1 MNMHAKTKLTQM
13 RDTEHTLHCNILI
26 ILTPG
31 SVYWAMYFLSLSSRE
46 PASVLLL
53 MDPVLLALS
62 LMSPLLLPKNADPE
76 AEALLALAGAVA
88 VEVAE
93 VGTAPKVVAGA
104 AEARAGA
111 AGSSRS
117 AISNEAAASAAV
129 LS

>member
-1 MNMHAKTKLTQM
+1 
-13 RDTEHTLHCNILI
+13 
-26 ILTPG
+26 
-31 SVYWAMYFLSLSSRE
+31 MYFRSLSSSD

-76 AEALLALAGAVA
+76 AETDALLALAGEVVVEAELEAAVA
-88 VEVAE
+88 EAE
-93 VGTAPKVVAGA
+93 VVAGA
-104 AEARAGA
+104 AEVEAGA

-117 AISNEAAASAAV
+117 EISIDAAASAAA